1 MLDPAAR
8 IGKFLSDT
16 DKDTEPAAD
25 RTPDRFLPDPYTRD
39 LGLSRG

>member
-1 MLDPAAR
+1 VFRSAVS

-16 DKDTEPAAD
+16 YKDTEPAAD

-39 LGLSRG
+39 LAGSRG